1 MLKTILLTN
10 QIQNR
15 QYLKDLQ
22 RLIAKFDKNDVGPRK
37 NKKVDLNCS
46 NRYET
51 LSVTVINPES
61 EREDSVDVTITDTS
75 TDNNTRPDYT
85 RRIYQQN
92 NNLKKVYK
100 TKTKITENVNRG
112 NDIRVGNVKQRP

>member
-15 QYLKDLQ
+15 RYLKDLQ
-22 RLIAKFDKNDVGPRK
+22 RLIAKFDKNDLGPRQ

-61 EREDSVDVTITDTS
+61 EREDSVDVTITEPRQITIRDLITLGES
-75 TDNNTRPDYT
+75 TN
-85 RRIYQQN
+85 
-92 NNLKKVYK
+92 
-100 TKTKITENVNRG
+100 KI
-112 NDIRVGNVKQRP
+112 II

>member
-22 RLIAKFDKNDVGPRK
+22 RLIAKFDKNDLGPRK

-61 EREDSVDVTITDTS
+61 EREDSVDVTITEPRQITIRDLITLGES
-75 TDNNTRPDYT
+75 TN
-85 RRIYQQN
+85 
-92 NNLKKVYK
+92 
-100 TKTKITENVNRG
+100 KI
-112 NDIRVGNVKQRP
+112 II

>member
-1 MLKTILLTN
+1 MTN

-15 QYLKDLQ
+15 RYLKDLQ
-22 RLIAKFDKNDVGPRK
+22 RLIAKFDKNDLGPRQ

-46 NRYET
+46 NCYET

-61 EREDSVDVTITDTS
+61 EREDSVDVTITDAS
-75 TDNNTRPDYT
+75 TDTNTRPDYT
-85 RRIYQQN
+85 RRICQRN
-92 NNLKKVYK
+92 NNLKEVYK

>member
-1 MLKTILLTN
+1 M
-10 QIQNR
+10 
-15 QYLKDLQ
+15 DLQ
-22 RLIAKFDKNDVGPRK
+22 RLIAKFDKNDLGPRK
-37 NKKVDLNCS
+37 NKEVDLNCS

>member
-22 RLIAKFDKNDVGPRK
+22 RLIAKFHKNDLGPRQ

-75 TDNNTRPDYT
+75 TDYT
-85 RRIYQQN
+85 RRICQRN
-92 NNLKKVYK
+92 NNLKEVHK